1 MEAEISSDWTGEP
14 AILEGAIVIGAGAAG
29 LAAAYALIEAG
40 IATEI
45 LEREGRLAEPWHHRH
60 ENLHL

>member
-45 LEREGRLAEPWHHRH
+45 LEREG
-60 ENLHL
+60 